1 MTMRNVNVR
10 SYDELLEEYALAAT
24 EPGSEPVFLGFGSL
38 DTELRGVTPGRVLG
52 IAARTSV
59 GKTWLLET
67 IEHAIAANP
76 NRGTLALSLE
86 MPGVEWAERALA
98 IHADVA
104 PEQVEEWAKDRE
116 LGRHAADF
124 LERMKHSLVIE
135 DPLSLDNLGAAI
147 EAARGRLNPVPLR
160 VLLID
165 YAGLL
170 RVSGSDAYDRA
181 SSLARALKD
190 VAKLERLAVIVA
202 LQLSR
207 AGGDGSQPVTMTM
220 LRDSGVLEESLDM
233 LIGAWRPG
241 KDPSLSPPDALNLA
255 NVLRVSVLKNRRGQ
269 EGRTVDLRFRPDSR
283 RLYEEA
289 DPFIAAAG

>member
-1 MTMRNVNVR
+1 MPPDRRPNVR
-10 SYDELLEEYALAAT
+10 SYDQLLEEYARAAT
-24 EPGSEPVFLGFGSL
+24 DPAYAPVFLGFGSL

-59 GKTWLLET
+59 GKTWLLES
-67 IEHAIAANP
+67 IEHSVAGNP

-104 PEQVEEWAKDRE
+104 PEQVEAWAKQRE
-116 LGRHAADF
+116 LGSRAGEF
-124 LERMKHSLVIE
+124 LERMRHSLVIE
-135 DPLSLDNLGAAI
+135 DPLGLAELANAI
-147 EAARGRLNPVPLR
+147 GTARERLAGVPLG

-170 RVSGSDAYDRA
+170 RVVGRDAYERA
-181 SSLARALKD
+181 STLARTLKE

-202 LQLSR
+202 IQLSR
-207 AGGDGSQPVTMTM
+207 EGGDGSQPVTMTM

-241 KDPSLSPPDALNLA
+241 KDRTLSPPEALNLSD
-255 NVLRVSVLKNRRGQ
+255 VLRVSVLKNRRGQ
-269 EGRTVDLRFRPDSR
+269 EGRTVDLRFRPQSR

-289 DPFIAAAG
+289 DPFVAAS